1 MSFSFPPNPNEGQTY
16 SSNGVTW
23 QWNGVQW
30 VSTKLPSNKTAPVYI
45 SISPPPNPVAGSL
58 WYDSNNAS
66 LNIYYTDQNGSQ
78 WISVTPSPQDT
89 ITQNGGVFEGA
100 IYAQYEIPNNPAAFI
115 TSGWFEDALATYL
128 AEKGYA
134 RAGADVTLNADG
146 EIINI
151 NSSIVTP

>member
-1 MSFSFPPNPNEGQTY
+1 
-16 SSNGVTW
+16 
-23 QWNGVQW
+23 
-30 VSTKLPSNKTAPVYI
+30 
-45 SISPPPNPVAGSL
+45 L
-58 WYDSNNAS
+58 WYDSNNAN

-78 WISVTPSPQDT
+78 WIAVTPFPQDS
-89 ITQNGGVFEGA
+89 IDQNGGVFEGA

-115 TSGWFEDALATYL
+115 TSGWFESALATYL
-128 AEKGYA
+128 SEKGYA